1 MVWVQMKLARVGEIR
16 ERRGERLGWNLEEL
30 QRLMV
35 RLKKKIG
42 WQQGEARGNP
52 GKCVVLEA
60 KEIEFFKKEE
70 KFKCQKLLK
79 SEMRTEK

>member
-1 MVWVQMKLARVGEIR
+1 
-16 ERRGERLGWNLEEL
+16 
-30 QRLMV
+30 MV